1 MACLET
7 PLYPARIPDPLPLL
21 RDNPAG
27 TLLQASPA
35 LVVALSW
42 IWIESRGRRRG
53 TTVRMHRLSQ
63 VVGSAAILAQTLI
76 AWRIFDLFYCEE
88 AEWADR
94 AKPWQYVAVVGGAI
108 ANGLLLFVLG
118 PRLPRT
124 SLALALVVAAG
135 AVVADWSLR
144 GGVVTSGAPV
154 QLARATRPGA
164 SDVRPVRR
172 RPAQGGGIVLAVV
185 LVFLCARRTRPHRGR
200 ARQGAGRCAS
210 GGVRRG
216 QGCGRSIVVVVLVVR
231 PPHI

>member
-42 IWIESRGRRRG
+42 IWIDSRGRRRG
-53 TTVRMHRLSQ
+53 TTVRMHRRSQ

-124 SLALALVVAAG
+124 SLALAL
-135 AVVADWSLR
+135 SL
-144 GGVVTSGAPV
+144 
-154 QLARATRPGA
+154 
-164 SDVRPVRR
+164 
-172 RPAQGGGIVLAVV
+172 I
-185 LVFLCARRTRPHRGR
+185 
-200 ARQGAGRCAS
+200 
-210 GGVRRG
+210 
-216 QGCGRSIVVVVLVVR
+216 
-231 PPHI
+231 HI